1 VALALPALGLGVRVA
16 LALLALGL
24 GVRVVRGEGLAWP
37 SSTWG

>member
-37 SSTWG
+37 SSPWG